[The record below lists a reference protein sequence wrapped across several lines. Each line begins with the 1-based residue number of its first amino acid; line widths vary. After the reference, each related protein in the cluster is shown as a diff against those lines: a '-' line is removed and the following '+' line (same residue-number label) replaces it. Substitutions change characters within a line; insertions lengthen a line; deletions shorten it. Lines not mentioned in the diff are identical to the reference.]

1 MSGYL
6 KAAKAQENKEVYEE
20 AGRQKNLLEVAN
32 LKGLIILFIYLFI
45 CIGYN

>member
-20 AGRQKNLLEVAN
+20 AGRQKKPA
-32 LKGLIILFIYLFI
+32 G
-45 CIGYN
+45 GG